1 MTEHSALHIVEEFLG
16 AANRH
21 DIAAALD
28 LLADDFV
35 FRDDESG
42 DGTDKAWME
51 ELFGWD
57 KEIDAQASYNKLT
70 VDEDGTVFGEF
81 AETNLL
87 YAELGMKE
95 TRCAL
100 RFRVEAGK
108 IVEQAI
114 EQAIG
119 DGPTFEDSLEPFL
132 IWADENAP
140 EELDDIQP
148 EGQIS
153 FTAEMAR
160 KWLALIRKWKAAQ

>member
-1 MTEHSALHIVEEFLG
+1 MYIPGKAELYYPM
-16 AANRH
+16 
-21 DIAAALD
+21 
-28 LLADDFV
+28 
-35 FRDDESG
+35 
-42 DGTDKAWME
+42 GTDWSRFRFGVYYRADTYAD
-51 ELFGWD
+51 LFGWD
-57 KEIDAQASYNKLT
+57 KEIDAQASYSKLT

-100 RFRVEAGK
+100 RFRVKDGK

-140 EELDDIQP
+140 DELDEIQP

-153 FTAEMAR
+153 FTAEMAK
-160 KWLALIRKWKAAQ
+160 KWLILIRKWKATLGSSG